1 MAKPATAGTFL
12 PSVFRRSSFCPAQRG
27 STLVIVLWIAFGLVS
42 LTLYFAHSMSFE
54 LRASDNR
61 VCGLAAEQAIDGAAR
76 YISYVLANQLT
87 NGLMPDPTTYAHYA
101 VPIGDA
107 HFWLIGRDTNS
118 SVGSP
123 ELSFSLVD
131 EASKLNLNTATSN
144 MLVFLPRMNLD
155 LTGSILDW
163 RDTNGGT
170 FSQTYYAMLHP
181 PYQCKCAPFETVDEL
196 RLLYGA
202 DMDTLVGEDANRNGI
217 LDPNENDENHDG
229 QPNPGILEYVT
240 VYSREPI
247 TNVDGT
253 VRLNIRTLSSSSS
266 DELRSLLTT
275 NLTAARAEQILQQ
288 LGLVAS
294 TPAGGGTTATRGA
307 TASSPAIVAAA
318 AATVTF
324 RSPLEFYVKSGMT
337 VDEFGSIANKITVT
351 NGAYIEGRV
360 NVNTASPA
368 VLACLPGISD
378 TPDLAQTL
386 VNYRETN
393 PDKLTSVAWVAD
405 ALGQNN
411 ASALSALQTNDCITT
426 LSYQFSA
433 DIAALGPHGRGY
445 RRTLFVFDTCD
456 GTPKIIYRQDRTH
469 LGWALGKE
477 VRQTWL
483 ANVEAGR

>member
-1 MAKPATAGTFL
+1 MAEGMPKTDGRTRI
-12 PSVFRRSSFCPAQRG
+12 SSFRRAQRG

-42 LTLYFAHSMSFE
+42 ITLYFAHAMSFE

-61 VCGLAAEQAIDGAAR
+61 VAGLAAEQAIDGAAR
-76 YISYVLANQLT
+76 YVSALLANMPT
-87 NGLMPDPTTYAHYA
+87 NGLMPDPAIYACEA
-101 VPIGDA
+101 VLVGES
-107 HFWLIGRDTNS
+107 HFWIIGRDTNS
-118 SVGSP
+118 SIGP
-123 ELSFSLVD
+123 ATLSFGLVD

-144 MLVFLPRMNLD
+144 MLFCLPRMNLD
-155 LTGSILDW
+155 LNEAILDW
-163 RDTNGGT
+163 RDTDTNSAS
-170 FSQTYYAMLHP
+170 FSQTFYAMLHP

-196 RLLYGA
+196 RLVYGA
-202 DMDTLVGEDANRNGI
+202 DMDSLVGEDANRNGV

-229 QPNPGILEYVT
+229 QVSPGVLDCVT

-253 VRLNIRTLSSSSS
+253 VLLNIRTLNANSSGP
-266 DELRSLLTT
+266 LRSLLAT
-275 NLTAARAEQILQQ
+275 NLSSSRAEEILQR
-288 LGLVAS
+288 LGLSIDPSAQS
-294 TPAGGGTTATRGA
+294 RSAPNRGA
-307 TASSPAIVAAA
+307 TPAAAAA

-324 RSPLEFYVKSGMT
+324 RSPLEFYLKSGMT
-337 VDEFGSIANKITVT
+337 VDEFGSIGNKLTVT

-360 NVNTASPA
+360 NVNTASAA
-368 VLACLPGISD
+368 VLECLPGISD

-386 VNYRETN
+386 VSYRQTN

-411 ASALSALQTNDCITT
+411 SSAIGALATNDCITT

-433 DIAALGPHGRGY
+433 DVAALGPHGRGF

-477 VRQTWL
+477 VRQIWL
-483 ANVEAGR
+483 ANAQGGVASNP